1 LIANGEFGVESLDRA
16 LSMAPVL
23 EHWIRQIHEVAKE
36 YMVAGGALPGFKLTK
51 KRDGG
56 LTVTSRD
63 DPRHE
68 VDVGLN
74 RERLRA
80 ALRSSVALGYASA
93 ARK

>member
-1 LIANGEFGVESLDRA
+1 
-16 LSMAPVL
+16 MAPAL

-36 YMVAGGALPGFKLTK
+36 YLVAGGSLPGFKLTK
-51 KRDGG
+51 KRDGT
-56 LTVTSRD
+56 LTVTNRD
-63 DPRHE
+63 DPRPE
-68 VDVGLN
+68 VDVGLS